1 MKLKRVVVKEVKELL
16 KEKTVLFGMILGP
29 IIIFAIFAGM
39 STAAGRQA
47 IEQAAYI
54 RDIAILY
61 NGTEYQDLVDALAK
75 SLNVS
80 LYTGTSVKDALA
92 RHSAVVVLD
101 DSFFKNITMG
111 VRGRAEVIVRVDS
124 LSFISVSLPE
134 QIEATLRYG
143 VYAIISGIVA
153 EEIPEASPGFFQ
165 SPVASE
171 AMLYYRGRFMSVAE
185 AFALIFGVGLS
196 VTMATMILVMSSMQ
210 VAATSIGIERESK
223 TLEMLLSLPVSR
235 RTLILGKIAGVSLI
249 TMMGIISYG
258 IGVGIYF
265 YSFNTIIEAGPGAQA
280 GGGQVFSSG
289 ILHVSPGEVALLIVG
304 LSLTLFISLLIGF
317 MAGSMAQDVRGA
329 QLASS
334 YLGLVLLAPVF
345 AVFFGVDISNLE
357 GVWRIVYLDPIVLL
371 YLVAWGI
378 VTSDASMYTMG
389 FVGLAISMLFWLFLA
404 GRVIDSEAILIGG
417 RYRRLIRVAARLR
430 TRPSS

>member
-1 MKLKRVVVKEVKELL
+1 MKLKRVIVKEVKELL

-47 IEQAAYI
+47 IEQAAYV

-61 NGTEYQDLVDALAK
+61 DGTEYQSLAVTLAK

-80 LYTGTSVKDALA
+80 LYSGVDVRDALA

-111 VRGRAEVIVRVDS
+111 IRGRAEVVVKVDS

-134 QIEATLRYG
+134 QIESMLRYG
-143 VYAIISGIVA
+143 VYAIISDMIA
-153 EEIPEASPGFFQ
+153 YEIPRASPGFFQ
-165 SPVASE
+165 SPVASK
-171 AMLYYRGRFMSVAE
+171 AMLYYKGRLMSTTE

-235 RTLILGKIAGVSLI
+235 RTLILGKIAGVALI

-258 IGVGIYF
+258 VGVGIYF
-265 YSFNTIIEAGPGAQA
+265 YSFSTIIEAGPEAQT
-280 GGGQVFSSG
+280 GGGQIFSG
-289 ILHVSPGEVALLIVG
+289 GMLDVSLGEVVLLVIG
-304 LSLTLFISLLIGF
+304 LAITLFISLLIGF
-317 MAGSMAQDVRGA
+317 MAGSMAHDVRGA

-357 GVWRIVYLDPIVLL
+357 GAWRIIYLDPIVLL

-378 VTSDASMYTMG
+378 VTSDAGMYSMG
-389 FVGLAISMLFWLFLA
+389 FAGLAISMLFWLFLA

-417 RYRRLIRVAARLR
+417 RYRRLTRMAARLLAR
-430 TRPSS
+430 SSS